1 MNEQLLPLLHALYG
15 FSAFYYFMINLKRFF
30 YLSISSE
37 ILQLALIDLELLLWM
52 QEISLHSEVV
62 INIHLES
69 LLSEFAIQSHE
80 CPIIYL

>member
-1 MNEQLLPLLHALYG
+1 
-15 FSAFYYFMINLKRFF
+15 
-30 YLSISSE
+30 
-37 ILQLALIDLELLLWM
+37 M

-80 CPIIYL
+80 CPIIYLWKHRYLKRTALITELIENYFPFQGGWRGEGDMPVHTTVDTIQRGI